1 MKKLN
6 IDKNKILNIIVYSLL
21 IFIVLFSLWTSQ
33 TKTDNSKLSYDKFI
47 KMAKNKEISTVMI
60 NLNDTTFVA
69 TDNHKKNHTVDNPK
83 YDNFKKDLLEYGIEV
98 KESRTTNYMS
108 YIFNFLQLAI
118 MIFIMYKFYGVMLQQ
133 TKGGRQY
140 EQSND

>member
-21 IFIVLFSLWTSQ
+21 IFIVLFSLWASQ

-69 TDNHKKNHTVDNPK
+69 TDNHKKNYTVDNPK

-118 MIFIMYKFYGVMLQQ
+118 MIFIM
-133 TKGGRQY
+133 
-140 EQSND
+140 